1 MCVCSW
7 VKVLYTDITSC
18 VMNGGYSTGY
28 FDIKR
33 GVRQGDPL
41 SPYLFLLVM
50 EILAHKVR
58 QDNSIKGFRFG
69 DYEIKQILYADDVT
83 LFVKDANSVNS
94 LQLIF
99 DEFEKVSGL
108 KVNKGKTN
116 FIWMGKDTEMPNVPI
131 FGNWVKE
138 VKLLHGG

>member
-1 MCVCSW
+1 MFFYSKNQTNGFLVAADFEKAFDSVDHGFLFNIMELFGFGHSFCSW

-41 SPYLFLLVM
+41 SPYVFLLVM
-50 EILAHKVR
+50 DILAHKVR

-69 DYEIKQILYADDVT
+69 DYEIKQILYMYADDVT
-83 LFVKDANSVNS
+83 LFVK
-94 LQLIF
+94 F
-99 DEFEKVSGL
+99 
-108 KVNKGKTN
+108 GK
-116 FIWMGKDTEMPNVPI
+116 
-131 FGNWVKE
+131 
-138 VKLLHGG
+138 

>member
-1 MCVCSW
+1 
-7 VKVLYTDITSC
+7 
-18 VMNGGYSTGY
+18 
-28 FDIKR
+28 
-33 GVRQGDPL
+33 
-41 SPYLFLLVM
+41 M

-99 DEFEKVSGL
+99 EEFEKVSGL
-108 KVNKGKTN
+108 KVNKEKTN
-116 FIWMGKDTEMPNVPI
+116 FYMDGQR
-131 FGNWVKE
+131 
-138 VKLLHGG
+138 H

>member
-1 MCVCSW
+1 
-7 VKVLYTDITSC
+7 
-18 VMNGGYSTGY
+18 MNGGYSTGY

-50 EILAHKVR
+50 EILAY
-58 QDNSIKGFRFG
+58 IKLDKIIQLKDLGL
-69 DYEIKQILYADDVT
+69 EIMKLSRYCMLMT
-83 LFVKDANSVNS
+83 LHYLMKDANSVNS

-99 DEFEKVSGL
+99 EEFEKVSGL
-108 KVNKGKTN
+108 KVNKEKTN
-116 FIWMGKDTEMPNVPI
+116 FIWMGKDTEKPNVPI

-138 VKLLHGG
+138 VKILGVNFFIGYLKKR